1 MTSIVVHC
9 FLPPPKIFFL
19 NFLFWDIM
27 NLLCPLYLLQH
38 YEHRVPRKEMPYVLD
53 PHQPDFSKFIC
64 VLLDIPSYI
73 SFPSSN
79 VFNFFCLFLKYCSS
93 VCLGFF
99 FFINNANLSLEYNRH
114 HFYTYFDREYS
125 STPSRNIWCRY
136 LKTRLLFKRYLI
148 DWLKT
153 IYIDRTLQDN
163 VVSVCLWC

>member
-1 MTSIVVHC
+1 MNIECQGRKCHMFSIPINLIFLNLYVSFWIYPRTYHFHLQTS
-9 FLPPPKIFFL
+9 LIFFVFFS
-19 NFLFWDIM
+19 NIVRLFVW
-27 NLLCPLYLLQH
+27 
-38 YEHRVPRKEMPYVLD
+38 V
-53 PHQPDFSKFIC
+53 
-64 VLLDIPSYI
+64 
-73 SFPSSN
+73 
-79 VFNFFCLFLKYCSS
+79 
-93 VCLGFF
+93 

-136 LKTRLLFKRYLI
+136 LKTRHLFKRYLI